1 MTKKT
6 LPAYCYR
13 RGRSRHVYFCK
24 RGQRSIRIINEP
36 GTPEFAA
43 EYARLL
49 RYDYSQA
56 PTQNIGKL
64 IDHVKTTEWWQKLAR
79 NTKKSYTRHFD
90 YFKETMGGID
100 PKAIKRQHVIAM
112 RDANSDRPTD
122 ATRKVRCLS
131 VLLERA
137 IDIGWLTH
145 NTAKGVTG
153 LSSTRPKRTAW
164 PIDMIEAFRAEADE
178 RTLLIFEM
186 LLGTGQRIGDVLAMQ
201 WGHVTPD
208 GISVAQEKTGARLI
222 IPPTATL
229 ERVLANT
236 PRRGLFI
243 ITQANGRPVSY
254 NLAWKDFMAVRRKI
268 GAEAW
273 DMHSL
278 RYAAASEIATL
289 PGMTDAH
296 VMAVTGHSAAA
307 MVRLYAGAVI
317 QKVRATEAQ
326 KGRK

>member
-24 RGQRSIRIINEP
+24 RGQQSIRIMSEP

-64 IDHVKTTEWWQKLAR
+64 IDHVKTTDWWHKLAQ

-90 YFKETMGGID
+90 YFKQTMGNID
-100 PKAIKRQHVIAM
+100 PKAIKRHNVIAM
-112 RDANSDRPTD
+112 RDANGDRPTD

-145 NTAKGVTG
+145 NPAKGVMG
-153 LSSTRPKRTAW
+153 LQSTRPKRTAW
-164 PIDMIEAFRAEADE
+164 PHDMIEGFRAEADE
-178 RTLLIFEM
+178 RTRLIFEM

-201 WGHVTPD
+201 WGHVTPE

-229 ERVLANT
+229 ARILAAA

-243 ITQANGRPVSY
+243 ITQDNGRPVSY

-278 RYAAASEIATL
+278 RYAAASEIAAM
-289 PGMTDAH
+289 PGMTQEH
-296 VMAVTGHSAAA
+296 VSAITGHSSAA
-307 MVRLYAGAVI
+307 MVRLYAGPAI
-317 QKVRATEAQ
+317 QKMRAQEAQ

>member
-1 MTKKT
+1 MTKKD

-24 RGQRSIRIINEP
+24 RGQRSIRIVSEP

-49 RYDYSQA
+49 RYDYSHA
-56 PTQNIGKL
+56 PAQNMGKL
-64 IDHVKTTEWWQKLAR
+64 IDHVKTTDWWRSLAQ
-79 NTKKSYTRHFD
+79 NTRKSYARHFD
-90 YFKETMGGID
+90 YFKETMGSID
-100 PKAIKRQHVIAM
+100 PKALRRHHVIAM

-145 NTAKGVTG
+145 NTAKGVAG
-153 LSSTRPKRTAW
+153 LKSTREKRTAW
-164 PIDMIEAFRAEADE
+164 PQDMIEAFRVEADE
-178 RTLLIFEM
+178 RARLIFEM

-201 WGHVTPD
+201 WGHVTPE
-208 GISVAQEKTGARLI
+208 GISVAQEKTGARLV
-222 IPPTATL
+222 IPPTPTL
-229 ERVLANT
+229 SRILAQT

-243 ITQANGRPVSY
+243 VTQDNGRPVSY
-254 NLAWKDFMAVRRKI
+254 NLAWKDVMAVRRKI

-273 DMHSL
+273 DMHAL
-278 RYAAASEIATL
+278 RYAAASEIAAM
-289 PGMTDAH
+289 PGMTQEH
-296 VMAVTGHSAAA
+296 VSAITGHTSAA
-307 MVRLYAGAVI
+307 MVRLYAGAAI
-317 QKVRATEAQ
+317 QKARAQEAQ
-326 KGRK
+326 GKRK

>member
-1 MTKKT
+1 MTKKD

-13 RGRSRHVYFCK
+13 KGRARYVYFCK
-24 RGQRSIRIINEP
+24 RGQRAIRIINEP

-56 PTQNIGKL
+56 PKQNIGKL
-64 IDHVKTTEWWQKLAR
+64 IDYVKSTDWWRKLAQ
-79 NTKKSYTRHFD
+79 NTKKSYVRHFD
-90 YFKETMGGID
+90 YFKETMGAID
-100 PKAIKRQHVIAM
+100 PKTIQRQHVIAM
-112 RDANSDRPTD
+112 RDANAEKPTD

-131 VLLERA
+131 VLLEKG

-145 NTAKGVTG
+145 NPAKGVAG
-153 LSSTRPKRTAW
+153 LKSTRPKRTPW
-164 PIDMIEAFRAEADE
+164 PQDMIEAFRAEADE
-178 RTLLIFEM
+178 RTRLIFEM

-201 WGHVTPD
+201 WGHVTAD
-208 GISVAQEKTGARLI
+208 GISVAQEKTGARLL

-229 ERVLANT
+229 AKILDQT

-243 ITQANGRPVSY
+243 ITQDNGRPVGY
-254 NLAWKDFMAVRRKI
+254 NLAWKDFMQVRRAI

-307 MVRLYAGAVI
+307 MVRLYAGAAM
-317 QKVRATEAQ
+317 QRKRAQEAQ